1 MALPCLTQHLLSLLL
16 LLRMLKQANKILL
29 QCTVHT
35 SKSINPLN
43 AELNPIC
50 HLPALLGAH
59 HILHV
64 SRIRVKLNLEVSH
77 TKVSKDKC
85 KYICVCIDI
94 CRGTWWHNLC
104 MIFQITKAVPSWM
117 NALQSRGK
125 KSVGLSH
132 DALLSSHCLGN
143 TNKYKGFPKRFAAFS
158 ILHSKS
164 TGNDCSFLC
173 G

>member
-16 LLRMLKQANKILL
+16 LLPMLKQAKKTLL
-29 QCTVHT
+29 QCTIHT
-35 SKSINPLN
+35 SKSI
-43 AELNPIC
+43 
-50 HLPALLGAH
+50 
-59 HILHV
+59 
-64 SRIRVKLNLEVSH
+64 KLNLEVSH